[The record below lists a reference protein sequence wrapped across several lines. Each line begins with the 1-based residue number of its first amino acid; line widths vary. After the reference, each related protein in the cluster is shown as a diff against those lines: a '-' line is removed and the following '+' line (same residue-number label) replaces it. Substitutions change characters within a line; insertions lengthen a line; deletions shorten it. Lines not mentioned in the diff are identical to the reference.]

1 MDAKPPPYGD
11 NPDIYD
17 ATDEYIQLL
26 SKFRRKWSLE
36 ANEDLSDNYTK
47 AKLVANLAALG
58 NPFEA
63 GDIEREFGIEKLN
76 GRDSMIQLGRILM
89 QSLSQDVADC
99 LNTDELPTLDLC
111 NIRMADIGQTNAL
124 CSDRT
129 IGGKPL
135 PGYVVLA
142 NQGLYFCFKLL
153 ITAQIYEDLQG
164 DFEIYRKS
172 GAEVFAAACHLMLT
186 ESPEKINI
194 GAVYTGDEE
203 ADGAIEAH
211 VSLGTTLLMQFVVLH
226 EIGHAHL
233 GHTGL
238 LEQGHLIALSAAEG
252 GIGDKRRDARNLN
265 IYHDAEFEA
274 DAFAWKALARRANND
289 PMKNLANFYCIRLF
303 FKFLEVIENKTNRS
317 WCEYHPAPADR
328 IAQLGF
334 LYAPNGYSELAKE
347 QFERQ
352 DQLIKTWSEL
362 INIVEN

>member
-1 MDAKPPPYGD
+1 MNTRPACGD
-11 NPDIYD
+11 NPNIFD
-17 ATDEYIQLL
+17 ATEEYIMLL
-26 SKFRRKWSLE
+26 SRSRRKWSLE

-63 GDIEREFGIEKLN
+63 EEIEREFGIEKLD
-76 GRDSMIQLGRILM
+76 GRASMIQLGRILM

-99 LNTDELPTLDLC
+99 LSTDELPTLDLC

-129 IGGKPL
+129 IDGKPL
-135 PGYVVLA
+135 PGFVVLA
-142 NQGLYFCFKLL
+142 NQGLYYCIKLL

-164 DFEIYRKS
+164 DFETYRKS

-211 VSLGTTLLMQFVVLH
+211 VSLGSTLVMQFVILH
-226 EIGHAHL
+226 EIGHAHM

-238 LEQGHLIALSAAEG
+238 LEQGHLIALSAAKG
-252 GIGDKRRDARNLN
+252 AIGDKGKETKNLDV
-265 IYHDAEFEA
+265 YHNSEFEA
-274 DAFAWKALARRANND
+274 DAFAWNALARRANND
-289 PMKNLANFYCIRLF
+289 PMKNLGNFYCIRLF
-303 FKFLEVIENKTNRS
+303 FKFLEVIEYKTNRS

-328 IAQLGF
+328 IERLSA
-334 LYAPNGYSELAKE
+334 LYAPNGYSELANE

-352 DQLIKTWSEL
+352 DQLVNTWSKL
-362 INIVEN
+362 TNIVEN